1 MQKFIPPHHFKNF
14 SPLILSSLN
23 TLIFSSLLL
32 HLYLSHF
39 LLSLSFS
46 SSPPSLSLTERE
58 APGAG
63 ITSRRGLQRRQWARA
78 TAGAS
83 VGDGGGPPPPGS
95 ADGGPPGASSP
106 WREEDNVDG
115 GGGGL
120 RTTATIGGWGWW
132 RRRLEDNGRMAA
144 GVLIFL
150 CLEFYF
156 ISRFFLFAC
165 GRWKSDF
172 VCGCAGHMWK
182 SWFLQTFSSMQPAQL
197 LAKIRFVRLQK
208 WFS

>member
-1 MQKFIPPHHFKNF
+1 M
-14 SPLILSSLN
+14 
-23 TLIFSSLLL
+23 IFFPLLL

-46 SSPPSLSLTERE
+46 SSPPSLCLTERE

-63 ITSRRGLQRRQWARA
+63 ITSRRGLQRWQWARA
-78 TAGAS
+78 TAGAG
-83 VGDGGGPPPPGS
+83 VGDSSGPPPPGS
-95 ADGGPPGASSP
+95 ADGGPPSASLP

-120 RTTATIGGWGWW
+120 RTTVTTGGWGWR
-132 RRRLEDNGRMAA
+132 RRRLEDNGGTAA

-172 VCGCAGHMWK
+172 ACGCAGHMWK
-182 SWFLQTFSSMQPAQL
+182 SWFFAVLFFHAARPTACENTFCPFG
-197 LAKIRFVRLQK
+197 KTIFVVVYVTYITYIEIN
-208 WFS
+208 WSI